1 MFNVEVMG
9 YRKIPSKKNSMSFN
23 TKTKRMYKAADVK
36 EFESY
41 LAQLANEAKAQWEAH
56 NKIAWPM
63 GKQYYLKIECVW
75 GDKRVRDLQNVF
87 ASVCDALNG
96 ILYDD
101 DCQITRIAAL
111 KKYEKNTWTFNLT
124 LEVEQ

>member
-1 MFNVEVMG
+1 
-9 YRKIPSKKNSMSFN
+9 MSFN
-23 TKTKRMYKAADVK
+23 TKTKRMYKSADVK
-36 EFESY
+36 EFEAY
-41 LAQLANEAKAQWEAH
+41 LAQLANEAKTEWEAH

-101 DCQITRIAAL
+101 DSQITRIAAL
-111 KKYEKNTWTFNLT
+111 KQYEKDTWTFNLT